1 MTREEKTAVIEEIKD
16 IFASSNCF
24 YVTDCSTLSVEQV
37 NKLRRSCF
45 ETGIQLRVIKNTL
58 IRKALEQVS
67 ENDYSQLYDTLH
79 GPTAIMFSENAK
91 APATLIKQF
100 RETAERPLLK
110 AAYIDS
116 SIFVGDD
123 QLEALTKLKSKEE
136 LLGDV
141 IGLLQS
147 PMQNVIGALK
157 SGGQTIAGLVKAL
170 EERAS

>member
-67 ENDYSQLYDTLH
+67 ENDYSELYDSLH

-147 PMQNVIGALK
+147 PMKNVIGALK

>member
-1 MTREEKTAVIEEIKD
+1 M
-16 IFASSNCF
+16 
-24 YVTDCSTLSVEQV
+24 
-37 NKLRRSCF
+37 RRSCF

>member
-67 ENDYSQLYDTLH
+67 ENDYSELYDSLH